1 MNIKKGFSLREFCGE
16 RLILASGRE
25 NIDFSKVINLNESA
39 AEMWNAV
46 IEKEFTLDDMVKA
59 LLDNYDVDEATAR
72 TDAERV
78 LNEWIELGMVNV

>member
-1 MNIKKGFSLREFCGE
+1 MKIKNGFSLREFCGE

-39 AEMWNAV
+39 ADMWNAV
-46 IEKEFTLDDMVKA
+46 VGKEFTLGDMVKA
-59 LLDNYDVDEATAR
+59 LLDNYEVDEATAR

-78 LNEWIELGMVNV
+78 LNEWIELGMVAK